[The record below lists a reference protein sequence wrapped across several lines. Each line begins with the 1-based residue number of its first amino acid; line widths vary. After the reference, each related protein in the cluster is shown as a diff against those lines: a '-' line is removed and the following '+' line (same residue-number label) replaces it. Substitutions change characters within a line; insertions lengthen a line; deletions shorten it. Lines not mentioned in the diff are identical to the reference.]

1 MGELSTPF
9 NEHTVVRTHG
19 AGMQAMALGAAL
31 PCSHDAALELHGATH
46 VQTKTNNKLETLNS
60 ETVATMKQVRR
71 SPVCPRM
78 GLHTPPVH
86 TRPRRQARSHLPL
99 DHERSTTAYFW
110 HSPLI
115 PAPIVF

>member
-1 MGELSTPF
+1 MENSPHSF

-99 DHERSTTAYFW
+99 DHERSTTAYF
-110 HSPLI
+110 
-115 PAPIVF
+115 